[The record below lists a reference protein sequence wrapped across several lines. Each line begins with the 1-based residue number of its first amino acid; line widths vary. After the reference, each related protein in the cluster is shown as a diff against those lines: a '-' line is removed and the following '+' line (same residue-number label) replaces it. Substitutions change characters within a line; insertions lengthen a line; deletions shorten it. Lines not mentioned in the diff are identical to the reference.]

1 VAEDV
6 LRSYVSLEQDDWDK
20 LLPMVEFAM
29 NNAPSEST
37 GQTPFMLNYGINP
50 RHPDISKL
58 ISAHAAGITVA
69 ITKQQTQA
77 CAVRAMLHTFRCIP
91 DVPAA
96 NEFNEAMQKA
106 ITHTKLRLQ
115 SARQRMIQQTDD
127 KRTLDV
133 PFKQG
138 EQVMLS
144 TKNLKLKHGCNK
156 LMPRFVGPF
165 TVSAQI
171 SPVAFRLELPKTMRI
186 HNVFHTSLLKPWK
199 QREGEETPHPP
210 AILIDEADE
219 YEVDTLIGRRQKTI
233 SSRKKKHAAD
243 GKKRTI
249 RIQYLV
255 RWLGYGPEHDEWI
268 HEAELIRHCSHLV
281 KSYDRK
287 HPRPPPPSP

>member
-1 VAEDV
+1 
-6 LRSYVSLEQDDWDK
+6 
-20 LLPMVEFAM
+20 
-29 NNAPSEST
+29 
-37 GQTPFMLNYGINP
+37 
-50 RHPDISKL
+50 
-58 ISAHAAGITVA
+58 
-69 ITKQQTQA
+69 
-77 CAVRAMLHTFRCIP
+77 
-91 DVPAA
+91 
-96 NEFNEAMQKA
+96 
-106 ITHTKLRLQ
+106 
-115 SARQRMIQQTDD
+115 MIQQTDD

-210 AILIDEADE
+210 PILIDEADE
-219 YEVDTLIGRRQKTI
+219 YEVETLIGRRQKTI